1 MRPMH
6 QQNCA
11 VINSLPA
18 TDDEWP
24 FFTRSMFSV
33 PELGSDQD
41 SVRGLRAPYYESIA
55 IAFAGSY
62 KNMYLLDA
70 AWIRKFER
78 LLSRLCWMS
87 ARVYNDFGSVVF
99 TWDVDHDGVM
109 QMLQSESASP
119 PTRWLLTCKGLNRQE
134 LKVDGIVDGDY
145 EPFFLDPDFAK

>member
-1 MRPMH
+1 MGVNVVVHGFIETPGLGYSEVMRPMH

-11 VINSLPA
+11 VINSLPV

-24 FFTRSMFSV
+24 FFTQSMFSV

-41 SVRGLRAPYYESIA
+41 PVRGLRAPYYESIV

-78 LLSRLCWMS
+78 LLSRLCWLR
-87 ARVYNDFGSVVF
+87 ARVYNDFGSVAF
-99 TWDVDHDGVM
+99 TWDVDRDGIM
-109 QMLQSESASP
+109 QMLQSE
-119 PTRWLLTCKGLNRQE
+119 
-134 LKVDGIVDGDY
+134 
-145 EPFFLDPDFAK
+145 